1 MILVKQIQI
10 IKSNLSSF
18 KEALKDVYKVSLE
31 DNHDKEINALNEQ
44 IESLRN
50 KYESIKDYQDD
61 FFVNMKNEIISQIN
75 VLVEE
80 RSSYQNKISTK
91 EEYDEKIKEIVNA
104 FKDLPDEYD
113 DIGDTDFKS
122 LFSKGVVVN
131 KGLIYFIIG
140 NSNIKLP
147 LKPKLLFK
155 SSIEY
160 KVRITTF
167 TTQFG
172 VLISK

>member
-1 MILVKQIQI
+1 MLRK
-10 IKSNLSSF
+10 KLG
-18 KEALKDVYKVSLE
+18 K
-31 DNHDKEINALNEQ
+31 Q

-104 FKDLPDEYD
+104 FKDFPNECN

-140 NSNIKLP
+140 NSDIKLP
-147 LKPKLLFK
+147 LEPKLLFK